1 MQTKLLLGLFLAAVC
16 CTAPLAAQQPTYDI
30 SGTVTD
36 TATGEPLP
44 GVYITCDKRGAQ
56 SDYDGRF
63 TLRNVPAGPVT
74 LRTMYYSAYPMVTQ
88 EIELRCD
95 TTLHFRLTEQVTNL
109 DEVVVTGTRTPKRLA
124 ESPVLTSV
132 ITTQEIQ
139 RAGATSTMEVLT
151 DNVPG
156 LVSSANAMGN
166 NLRIRGLSSRYILF
180 LVDGERMVSEGAGG
194 NINFDQLDVN
204 NIERVEMI
212 NGASSALYGS
222 NAVGAVVN
230 IITRKPVHDIEAGA
244 KLSWENHNTWRTRVE
259 VGSNLKQF
267 TTRASAFRNS
277 SDGYNNT
284 ASGGNSSK
292 PYEDYGANLNF
303 GYRPTD
309 RSDVNIAG
317 RYYRHEVFNL
327 PGTMNLTHTLDHKM
341 TLGANG
347 GYRSADDRN
356 NVRLSVNFDKYFAY
370 NVIDATGTTQRDK
383 TAGYISA
390 RLLDTFRPAE
400 QWELT
405 GGLEYNYEDIFSASL
420 FGDTPTTKTIQDA
433 NAFAQAEYNPIKNLD
448 LIAGARYTYN
458 DAFGSSFNP
467 KFSAMYSVAGFN
479 FRGGIGTAFRA
490 PSVEELYYNFYH
502 TGGGGFMV
510 YGNPDLKAERGLYS
524 SLSAEYTYR
533 TLNASVS
540 AYYNHINN
548 KIDQYTVTE
557 EVDGAEEVSRYY
569 RNISSATLR
578 GFDVSLSYLFLR
590 QLTLRLNYSFCD
602 AVDNSTGL
610 QLESNVR
617 HSGTASLT
625 WNGKIA
631 RSPFSLQISGRVSS
645 PILYQS
651 VATDA
656 SGAEVVTKTQSNP
669 YSIWKIT
676 LVKPFRIKKHTLE
689 ATFKVN
695 NLFNFTDASFT
706 DPGRTFLIGIRYA
719 FK

>member
-44 GVYITCDKRGAQ
+44 GVYITYDKRGAQ

-88 EIELRCD
+88 EIDLRCD

-139 RAGATSTMEVLT
+139 RAGSTSTMEVLT

-370 NVIDATGTTQRDK
+370 DVIDATGTTQRDK

-656 SGAEVVTKTQSNP
+656 SGAEVITKTQSNP

>member
-1 MQTKLLLGLFLAAVC
+1 MQKKLLFCLLLAA
-16 CTAPLAAQQPTYDI
+16 TLSAPLAAQTPTYDI

-36 TATGEPLP
+36 AVTGEPLP
-44 GVYITCDKRGAQ
+44 GVFITYDKRGAQ
-56 SDYDGRF
+56 SDYNGRF
-63 TLRNVPAGPVT
+63 QLRNVPAGHVA
-74 LRTMYYSAYPMVTQ
+74 LKTMYYSAYPMVTQ
-88 EIELRCD
+88 EIDLRCD
-95 TTLHFRLTEQVTNL
+95 TTVHFRLTEQVTRL

-139 RAGATSTMEVLT
+139 RAGSTSTMEVLT

-156 LVSSANAMGN
+156 LVSSSNAMGN

-230 IITRKPVHDIEAGA
+230 IITKKPVHDIEAGA
-244 KLSWENHNTWRTRVE
+244 NLSWENHNTWRTRAE
-259 VGSNLKQF
+259 VGSNLERF
-267 TTRASAFRNS
+267 TTRASVFRNS
-277 SDGYNNT
+277 SDGYNNSAT
-284 ASGGNSSK
+284 GGNSSN
-292 PYEDYGANLNF
+292 PYTDYGANLNF
-303 GYRPTD
+303 GYRPTG
-309 RSDVNIAG
+309 RSDLNFTG

-327 PGTMNLTHTLDHKM
+327 PGTMNITHSLDHKM
-341 TLGANG
+341 TVGANG

-370 NVIDATGTTQRDK
+370 DVIDATGENQRDK
-383 TAGYISA
+383 TAGYLSA

-400 QWELT
+400 RWELT
-405 GGLEYNYEDIFSASL
+405 GGAEYNYEDIFSASL
-420 FGDTPTTKTIQDA
+420 FGDAPTTKTIQDA
-433 NAFAQAEYNPIKNLD
+433 NLFAQAEYDPIRNLD
-448 LIAGARYTYN
+448 IIAGARYTYN

-467 KFSAMYSVAGFN
+467 KLSVMYSVAGFN

-490 PSVEELYYNFYH
+490 PSVEELYYDFYH

-533 TLNASVS
+533 TLNASLS
-540 AYYNHINN
+540 AYYNNIDN
-548 KIDQYTVTE
+548 KIDQYTVTQN
-557 EVDGAEEVSRYY
+557 VNGTEEVSRYY

-578 GFDVSLSYLFLR
+578 GFDVSLSWLFVR

-651 VATDA
+651 VGTD
-656 SGAEVVTKTQSNP
+656 STGTEIVTKTQSNP

-695 NLFNFTDASFT
+695 NLFDFKDASFT

-719 FK
+719 FM

>member
-1 MQTKLLLGLFLAAVC
+1 MQTQLLLGLFLAAVC
-16 CTAPLAAQQPTYDI
+16 STAPLAAQQPTYDI

-44 GVYITCDKRGAQ
+44 GVYITYDKRGAQ

-63 TLRNVPAGPVT
+63 TLRNVPAGHIT

-88 EIELRCD
+88 EIDLRCD

-370 NVIDATGTTQRDK
+370 DVIDATGTTQRDK

-433 NAFAQAEYNPIKNLD
+433 NAFAQAEYNPIKDLD

-540 AYYNHINN
+540 AYYNHITN

>member
-88 EIELRCD
+88 EIDLRCD

-139 RAGATSTMEVLT
+139 RAGSTSTMEVLT

-370 NVIDATGTTQRDK
+370 NVIDATGATQRDK

-557 EVDGAEEVSRYY
+557 EVNGAEEVSRYY

-656 SGAEVVTKTQSNP
+656 SGAEVVIKTQSNP

>member
-1 MQTKLLLGLFLAAVC
+1 MQNRFLFALLLVLAWLPAS
-16 CTAPLAAQQPTYDI
+16 LAAQSPGHTI

-36 TATGEPLP
+36 SATGEPLP
-44 GVYITCDKRGAQ
+44 GVYITCDQRGAQ
-56 SDYDGRF
+56 SDHDGRF
-63 TLRNVPAGPVT
+63 TLRNLPPGHVT
-74 LRTMYYSAYPMVTQ
+74 LRTMYYSAYPVVTQ
-88 EIELRCD
+88 EIDLRCD
-95 TTLHFRLTEQVTNL
+95 TTLHFRLTEQITRL

-180 LVDGERMVSEGAGG
+180 LVDGERLVSEGAGG

-244 KLSWENHNTWRTRVE
+244 NLSWENHNTWRTRVE
-259 VGSNLKQF
+259 AGSNLRQF

-284 ASGGNSSK
+284 ATGGNSSN

-303 GYRPTD
+303 GYRPSD

-370 NVIDATGTTQRDK
+370 DVIDATGAAQRDK
-383 TAGYISA
+383 TSGYLSA
-390 RLLDTFRPAE
+390 RLLDTFRPADG
-400 QWELT
+400 WELT
-405 GGLEYNYEDIFSASL
+405 GGLEYNYGDIFSSSL
-420 FGDTPTTKTIQDA
+420 FGPAPTTKTIQDA
-433 NAFAQAEYNPIKNLD
+433 NAFAQAEYTPVKHLD

-490 PSVEELYYNFYH
+490 PSIEELYYNFYH

-533 TLNASVS
+533 TLNASVA
-540 AYYNHINN
+540 AYYNRINN

-557 EVDGAEEVSRYY
+557 TVDDAETVSRYY

-651 VATDA
+651 ISTDA
-656 SGAEVVTKTQSNP
+656 AGAQVVTKTQSKP

>member
-44 GVYITCDKRGAQ
+44 GVYVTCDKRGAQ

-88 EIELRCD
+88 EIDLRCD

-139 RAGATSTMEVLT
+139 RAGSTSTMEVLT

-309 RSDVNIAG
+309 RSDVNITG

-356 NVRLSVNFDKYFAY
+356 NVRLSVNFDKFFAY
-370 NVIDATGTTQRDK
+370 DVIDATGTTQRDK

-433 NAFAQAEYNPIKNLD
+433 NAFAQAEYNPIKDLD

-557 EVDGAEEVSRYY
+557 EVNGAEEVSRYY